1 MKRYILTM
9 LLAIAA
15 VFAHADN
22 SLWKAY
28 MAYHDITRIEQG
40 GKRLYVLASG
50 NLFTY
55 NTADGEVRTFDKCNG
70 LSDCAIVP
78 HRPS

>member
-28 MAYHDITRIEQG
+28 MAYHDITRIEQS
-40 GKRLYVLASG
+40 GKRLYRAISSP
-50 NLFTY
+50 TIPP
-55 NTADGEVRTFDKCNG
+55 TAR
-70 LSDCAIVP
+70 CAP
-78 HRPS
+78 LTSATD

>member
-22 SLWKAY
+22 SLWK
-28 MAYHDITRIEQG
+28 HIWPITTSPG
-40 GKRLYVLASG
+40 
-50 NLFTY
+50 
-55 NTADGEVRTFDKCNG
+55 
-70 LSDCAIVP
+70 
-78 HRPS
+78 